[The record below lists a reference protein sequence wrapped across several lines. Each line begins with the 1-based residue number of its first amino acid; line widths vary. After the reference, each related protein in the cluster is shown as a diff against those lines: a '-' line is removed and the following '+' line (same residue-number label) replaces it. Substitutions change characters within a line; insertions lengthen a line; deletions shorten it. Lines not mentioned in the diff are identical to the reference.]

1 MFKEQHEGFAQF
13 FSAPTREAL
22 RELLR
27 RNLGETDYLDFK
39 QAWPDTPKLVRHILA
54 LANSGGGA
62 TVVGV
67 TQAAD
72 GKLLPTG
79 LNALKD
85 KVDLIPPVK
94 AYVPKSLDV
103 QVLDFHFDASEYAA
117 LVGKVFQVLL
127 VESNAKELP
136 YLASKDGE
144 GIRANAIYVRSGTAS
159 AEANQTELHG
169 VLNRRIESGYSN
181 QSELDLQKHLA
192 QLRTLDEARPLNDS
206 WLNEMERERRGRYE
220 DEESSDFKEFLE
232 DIYEAKKAQILR
244 ILKI

>member
-1 MFKEQHEGFAQF
+1 MVMFKDQHEGFAQF

-39 QAWPDTPKLVRHILA
+39 EAWPDTPKLARHILA

-62 TVVGV
+62 IVVGV
-67 TQAAD
+67 AQAAD

-79 LNALKD
+79 LRALKD

-117 LVGKVFQVLL
+117 LIGKVFQVLL
-127 VESNAKELP
+127 VESDAKELP
-136 YLASKDGE
+136 YLA
-144 GIRANAIYVRSGTAS
+144 V
-159 AEANQTELHG
+159 
-169 VLNRRIESGYSN
+169 
-181 QSELDLQKHLA
+181 
-192 QLRTLDEARPLNDS
+192 
-206 WLNEMERERRGRYE
+206 
-220 DEESSDFKEFLE
+220 
-232 DIYEAKKAQILR
+232 
-244 ILKI
+244 